1 MPTDLPALPQLVAL
15 MEGALDARL
24 PAVEEYEAYYR
35 GDQRLAFATSKFR
48 EAFGRMLEPL
58 SDNWCQLVVDA
69 SVERLKV
76 EGFRFGP
83 EDTGADTDAWTMWQA
98 NYLDAD
104 SGLAHTEASKCGI
117 SYVLVLPGAD
127 PETPRITVE
136 HPAQCITYSAPE
148 DRRRRLAGFKRWTET
163 DGSTR
168 AVLYTGEA
176 VYLLGRARNS
186 NAGWGDLGN
195 VPNPIGVVP
204 MVPML
209 NLPNMLGGGMSDLH
223 AVVAL
228 QDAINKL
235 LADMIVNSEFVAY
248 PQRWAVGL
256 EIPTDPATGRPYD
269 REAFLSSVSRLWVN
283 ENPAGQFGELAGSDG
298 LGYVRQIEALVQHI
312 AAQTRTPPHYLLG
325 QSGAF
330 PSGESLKATET
341 GLVAKVKR
349 KQVSYG
355 EAWEEAMRLAF
366 AYRGDT
372 IRAEATDTETIWA
385 EPEARSEGELVDALL
400 KMRQLGVPITELW
413 RRYGAT
419 PQEIRRWSELIN
431 LPEREDPNNPVT
443 DPPEP
448 PAAPPDGGPPQLPAP
463 PPNAQPEE

>member
-1 MPTDLPALPQLVAL
+1 MAELPALPALVAL
-15 MEGALDARL
+15 MENALDARL
-24 PAVEEYEAYYR
+24 DAVETYEAYYR
-35 GDQRLAFATSKFR
+35 GEQRLAFATSKFR

-83 EDTGADTDAWTMWQA
+83 EDTGADQDAWTMWQA

-104 SGLAHTEASKCGI
+104 SGLAHTEASKCGV
-117 SYVLVLPGAD
+117 SYLLVLPGPD

-136 HPAQCITYSAPE
+136 HPAQCITYSAPD
-148 DRRRRLAGFKRWTET
+148 DRRQRLAGFKRWTET
-163 DGSTR
+163 DGSSR
-168 AVLYTGEA
+168 AVLYTAEA
-176 VYLLGRARNS
+176 AYLLGRARNS
-186 NAGWGDLGN
+186 TQDWSGLGS
-195 VPNPIGVVP
+195 VANPVGVVP

-209 NLPNMLGGGMSDLH
+209 NLPNMLGGGMSDLQ

-235 LADMIVNSEFVAY
+235 LADMLVNSEFVAY
-248 PQRWAVGL
+248 PQRYATGL

-269 REAFLSSVSRLWVN
+269 REAFLSSTSRLWLN
-283 ENPAGQFGELAGSDG
+283 ENPAGKFGELAGSDG

-325 QSGAF
+325 SSGAF

-372 IRAEATDTETIWA
+372 LRAEATDTETIWA

-419 PQEIRRWSELIN
+419 PQEIERWAGLIN
-431 LPEREDPNNPVT
+431 LPLRQDVGNPVT
-443 DPPEP
+443 DAPAPP
-448 PAAPPDGGPPQLPAP
+448 PAVPEAPPQLPP
-463 PPNAQPEE
+463 PVNPT

>member
-1 MPTDLPALPQLVAL
+1 MPELPALPGLVGL
-15 MEGALDARL
+15 MESALDARL
-24 PAVEEYEAYYR
+24 EEVEAYEAYYR
-35 GDQRLAFATSKFR
+35 GEQRLAFATSKFR

-83 EDTGADTDAWTMWQA
+83 ADSGADSDAWMMWQA

-104 SGLAHTEASKCGI
+104 SGMAHTEASKCGV
-117 SYVLVLPGAD
+117 SYLLVLPGPD

-136 HPAQCITYSAPE
+136 HPAQCITYSDPS
-148 DRRRRLAGFKRWTET
+148 DRRRRLAAFKRWIET
-163 DGSTR
+163 DGSSR
-168 AVLYTGEA
+168 AVLYTAEA
-176 VYLLGRARNS
+176 AYLLGRARNS
-186 NAGWGDLGN
+186 STGWGDLGS

-209 NLPNMLGGGMSDLH
+209 NLPNMLGGGMSDLQ

-235 LADMIVNSEFVAY
+235 LADMLVNSEFVAY
-248 PQRWAVGL
+248 PQRYATGL

-269 REAFLSSVSRLWVN
+269 REAFLSSVSRLWLN
-283 ENPAGQFGELAGSDG
+283 ENPAGKFGELAGNDG

-325 QSGAF
+325 SSGAF

-341 GLVAKVKR
+341 GLVAKCKR
-349 KQVSYG
+349 KQISYG

-385 EPEARSEGELVDALL
+385 DPESRSEGELMDALI
-400 KMRQLGVPITELW
+400 KARQLGVPITELW
-413 RRYGAT
+413 RRWGAS
-419 PQEIRRWSELIN
+419 PQEIDRWSALIN
-431 LPEREDPNNPVT
+431 LPPRTDPGNPIT
-443 DPPEP
+443 DPPAPP
-448 PAAPPDGGPPQLPAP
+448 PAAPPQLPAP
-463 PPNAQPEE
+463 PPTEE